1 MYKLDEFRKKLQSL
15 DLEVHIVLGSTFGD
29 EGKGVTTQWLAKR
42 AISEGKRPCV
52 IRFSGGPQAGHTIL
66 EGGVKHICS
75 SFGSGVLLG
84 IPTYI
89 AAGTN
94 TFIDPISMKMEKDD
108 LVKKLGKEVEYPW
121 WDLFGPRIITPMD
134 VLAGRN
140 DSKVL
145 SDGTCGKGIYSTW
158 KRYKNNVG
166 CGINSMCSVADLKN
180 GKYWDD
186 ILKYYGQVDESNYKD
201 LFMEAAT
208 DIVGDENAN
217 RCMTPDKN
225 NHYCFSLSLFMQNYD
240 VLIFEGSQG
249 LLLDMDCGF
258 YPNVTP
264 SKTGLNG
271 IPKTIFGDS
280 PLSMSQVNVWLV
292 TRTYTTRH
300 GNGYTPIT
308 DKDFSNYIKIDSAGE
323 TNVDN
328 EFQGKF
334 KTGYLNLDLL
344 DKSIQRHRLDNYKDM
359 YRLKMNCVMTH
370 LDCLVSDKIPVITEG
385 RLSTLE
391 SPAEIMKTCPI
402 IDKVYTNS
410 SNESKIV
417 EV

>member
-1 MYKLDEFRKKLQSL
+1 MNKLGEYRKKLRSL

-42 AISEGKRPCV
+42 AIGEGKKPCV

-89 AAGTN
+89 AGGSN

-217 RCMTPDKN
+217 RCMTPDRN
-225 NHYCFSLSLFMQNYD
+225 NHYCFPLGLFMQNYD

-271 IPKTIFGDS
+271 IPRNIFGDS
-280 PLSMSQVNVWLV
+280 PLC
-292 TRTYTTRH
+292 T
-300 GNGYTPIT
+300 
-308 DKDFSNYIKIDSAGE
+308 F
-323 TNVDN
+323 
-328 EFQGKF
+328 
-334 KTGYLNLDLL
+334 
-344 DKSIQRHRLDNYKDM
+344 
-359 YRLKMNCVMTH
+359 
-370 LDCLVSDKIPVITEG
+370 
-385 RLSTLE
+385 
-391 SPAEIMKTCPI
+391 
-402 IDKVYTNS
+402 
-410 SNESKIV
+410 
-417 EV
+417 